1 MQLFYQHD
9 IFTYIAIKQIFRKTI
24 SFKKKQF
31 IYTYTCIYIY
41 TYL

>member
-9 IFTYIAIKQIFRKTI
+9 IFTYIAIKHKFSEKL
-24 SFKKKQF
+24 FPLKKNQF
-31 IYTYTCIYIY
+31 IYTYIYIY